1 MSKPSGTESL
11 SHNAATLENL
21 FFAKKDAKLLSIR
34 RAEQT
39 LEQRKADLHEIT
51 SLSAETI
58 NELIENGIDQHTLKV
73 ASLIP
78 LLAVAWADHNLD
90 QKEVKSILRAAQVE
104 GIKDDSDE
112 YGLLEHWLNK
122 EPEPSLFQ
130 AWKHLIAESVQN
142 LSADEVQSL
151 KTQVLELTQKVAEAD
166 GGFLGF
172 ASVSAEEKGI
182 LQEIEAAFSASV

>member
-39 LEQRKADLHEIT
+39 LEQRKAALQEFT
-51 SLSAETI
+51 SFSTETI
-58 NELIENGIDQHTLKV
+58 NELVENGIDQHTLKAV
-73 ASLIP
+73 SLIP
-78 LLAVAWADHNLD
+78 LLAVAWADHHLD
-90 QKEVKSILRAAQVE
+90 QKETKSILRAAHAE
-104 GIKDDSDE
+104 GIDDGSDE
-112 YGLLEHWLNK
+112 YELLEHWLNE

-130 AWKHLIAESVQN
+130 AWKHLIAESVQK
-142 LSADEVQSL
+142 LSAEEVQSL
-151 KTQVLELTQKVAEAD
+151 ESQVLKLTQRVAEAA

-172 ASVSAEEKGI
+172 ASVSDEENVV
-182 LQEIEAAFSASV
+182 LQEIKDAFSV